1 MRNTCNFWHFLKKT
15 DLFCNIKVNN
25 AALLRKSKLVKQ
37 KSKQQFFY
45 RQITASHEKFQ
56 NYFLQIANLTDFQQI
71 SAIYQQKKM
80 DRDEPPP
87 MTNDVKK
94 DIFGDDEDD
103 DDLFKSAIADKVDKI
118 DGLVGGSEITGNL
131 LSSVDLGDE
140 NSNKVDK

>member
-1 MRNTCNFWHFLKKT
+1 
-15 DLFCNIKVNN
+15 
-25 AALLRKSKLVKQ
+25 
-37 KSKQQFFY
+37 
-45 RQITASHEKFQ
+45 
-56 NYFLQIANLTDFQQI
+56 
-71 SAIYQQKKM
+71 M

-140 NSNKVDK
+140 NSNKVDKNDDLVGISSDTTENLLGVDLIGSDENSNRVRFQEVFIR